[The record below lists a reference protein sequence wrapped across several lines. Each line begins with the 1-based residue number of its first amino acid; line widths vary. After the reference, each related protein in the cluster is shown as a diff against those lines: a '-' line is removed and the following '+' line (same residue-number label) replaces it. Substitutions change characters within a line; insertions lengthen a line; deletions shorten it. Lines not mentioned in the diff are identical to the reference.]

1 MMIYHF
7 NQILIMKALIV
18 LFLLLL
24 NLGVIILLDDVH
36 IMLIRLTLGA
46 DVVIITSLSIDI
58 ENLKIQNFNHRK
70 K

>member
-1 MMIYHF
+1 MIYHF

>member
-1 MMIYHF
+1 
-7 NQILIMKALIV
+7 MKALIV

-24 NLGVIILLDDVH
+24 NLGVMIFLDDVH

-58 ENLKIQNFNHRK
+58 ENLKIQNFNPRK

>member
-1 MMIYHF
+1 
-7 NQILIMKALIV
+7 MKALIV

-58 ENLKIQNFNHRK
+58 ENLKIQNFNPRK

>member
-1 MMIYHF
+1 
-7 NQILIMKALIV
+7 MKALIV